1 METLYNK
8 RHIQLAMVSSFIVGL
23 SLSLIIIRD
32 TDTPELVVHSPK
44 VEANNSLHIKT
55 QIWDVIKVIEDPV
68 WKHLVEEYAMQF
80 IYLQKQDG
88 MPVSVRFAQMI
99 LESGLSKSNPDGS
112 IIFQNGKNPFGI
124 RYWRDGYPSR
134 ISNWDERI
142 DGYVEV
148 SSGKYLK
155 FKSITDAFYV
165 HSDFV
170 TKGHYAA
177 YVKEDS
183 LVPSYKMW
191 VEALA
196 VKPPKKMRYAEDPN
210 YANKLLSLISKNQL
224 HKLDSLY
231 LYKWL
236 D

>member
-8 RHIQLAMVSSFIVGL
+8 KHLQLAMVSSFVVGL

-32 TDTPELVVHSPK
+32 SDATTASLVVQPPK
-44 VEANNSLHIKT
+44 VEADNSLHIKT

-68 WKHLVEEYAMQF
+68 WKDLVEEYAIQF
-80 IYLQKQDG
+80 IYLQKHDG

-99 LESGLSKSNPDGS
+99 LESGLSKSNPKGS
-112 IIFQNGKNPFGI
+112 LIFQNGKNPFGI
-124 RYWRDGYPSR
+124 RYWRDNYPSR
-134 ISNWDERI
+134 ISNWEERI

-148 SSGKYLK
+148 PSGKYLK
-155 FKSITDAFYV
+155 FKSIADAFYV

-183 LVPSYKMW
+183 LVPSYKVW

-210 YANKLLSLISKNQL
+210 YAKKLLSLISKNQL

-231 LYKWL
+231 LY
-236 D
+236 